1 MVLIVLLNIGFVYEF
16 MEPINLA
23 SLMSTV
29 GLSKWFLSNFIQN
42 NQSELRNLIENR
54 IRFI

>member
-23 SLMSTV
+23 GLMSTV